1 MWVSF
6 HMWLFTVSIC
16 GVLMIY
22 LVFFFFVFCFFV
34 FVFNSV
40 IHCLCAFVGVGERTT
55 MVVLN

>member
-22 LVFFFFVFCFFV
+22 LVFFFCFFFV

>member
-22 LVFFFFVFCFFV
+22 LVFFFCFFFV

-40 IHCLCAFVGVGERTT
+40 IHCLCAFVGGGERTT